1 MNMNMNIEGRL
12 ERVEKRLRVYQGVLA
27 ALVILLGVVLIREVA
42 PGAQAS
48 NDPGAIP
55 NKIQARAFEVV
66 NPEGVIVARLGGGI
80 FNSGDLVLNGF
91 NKPFSVIRSIQI
103 YGAGIAFHSKIFD
116 PQVNMSQILV
126 SIGANKRGGLFAI
139 YNDEEKLSVAVNANA
154 DGDGELVVADRTGK
168 DLVRIDADRQLFDG
182 SAARPAG
189 RVSVYNSQLQAAA
202 TLRTNSNGDGIVE
215 LAQ

>member
-1 MNMNMNIEGRL
+1 MKMNIEGRL
-12 ERVEKRLRVYQGVLA
+12 ERVEKKLRIYQVLTAAVIILLA
-27 ALVILLGVVLIREVA
+27 AVIIREA
-42 PGAQAS
+42 SPGAQAGS
-48 NDPGAIP
+48 DPQAIP
-55 NKIQARAFEVV
+55 DKIQARAFEVG
-66 NPEGVIVARLGGGI
+66 NPEGVIVARLGGGV

-116 PQVNMSQILV
+116 PQVDMSQILV

-168 DLVRIDADRQLFDG
+168 DLVRIDADRRLFDG
-182 SAARPAG
+182 SATRPAG
-189 RVSVYNSQLQAAA
+189 RVSVYNSQRQAAA

>member
-1 MNMNMNIEGRL
+1 MKMNIEGRL
-12 ERVEKRLRVYQGVLA
+12 ERVEKKLRIYQVLTAAVIILLA
-27 ALVILLGVVLIREVA
+27 AVIIREA
-42 PGAQAS
+42 SPGAQAGS
-48 NDPGAIP
+48 DPQAIP
-55 NKIQARAFEVV
+55 DKIQARAFEVV
-66 NPEGVIVARLGGGI
+66 NPEGVIVARLGGGV

-116 PQVNMSQILV
+116 PSVDMSQILV

-168 DLVRIDADRQLFDG
+168 DLVRIDADRRLFDG
-182 SAARPAG
+182 SATRPAG
-189 RVSVYNSQLQAAA
+189 RVSVYNSQRQAAA